1 MKEYFR
7 AINGSIEMA
16 SMSEAGIVLAAD
28 LPNALDAGKKE
39 LADAELFSKVTSK
52 PAYLDSE
59 GAART
64 IVYKIYA
71 K

>member
-1 MKEYFR
+1 
-7 AINGSIEMA
+7 
-16 SMSEAGIVLAAD
+16 MSEAGIILASD
-28 LPNALDAGKKE
+28 LPNSLNAGSME

-59 GAART
+59 GTART
-64 IVYKIYA
+64 IVYKIFA